1 MPEQLLFTRFLNHW
15 FAAPATALL
24 TALNLHPENPQAP
37 ITNAVAMEVLVVGFL
52 LVVFIMVRSSLS
64 VESPGGLQHMFE
76 GINGF
81 IEGQSRDVI
90 GHHSERF
97 TPFLVTL
104 GLFILIAN
112 LFGVV
117 PGLESP
123 TASPVVPLGC
133 AICAFVYYQFQGFK
147 ASGAGYLKHFLGPM
161 WWLSPL
167 MLPLEIISHLARLMS
182 LTIRLYANMFAG
194 DMVTLVF
201 FSLIPLAV
209 PVVFLGLHIG
219 VALLQAYIFVLLTT
233 VYLAGAVATEHYIS
247 YGKRKLG
254 FIVVQREGVC
264 TVTSTTHWRQF
275 HRRINNEQVAG

>member
-1 MPEQLLFTRFLNHW
+1 MPEQLLFTRLLNHW
-15 FAAPATALL
+15 FAAPVTALL
-24 TALNLHPENPQAP
+24 TALHVRPEYPQAP
-37 ITNAVAMEVLVVGFL
+37 ISNAVAMEVLVVGFL
-52 LVVFIMVRSSLS
+52 LIVFIMVRSSLS

-133 AICAFVYYQFQGFK
+133 AICAFVYYQLQGFR
-147 ASGAGYLKHFLGPM
+147 ASGVGYLKHFLGPM

-209 PVVFLGLHIG
+209 PVLFLGLHIG

-233 VYLAGAVATEHYIS
+233 VYLAGAVATEH
-247 YGKRKLG
+247 
-254 FIVVQREGVC
+254 
-264 TVTSTTHWRQF
+264 
-275 HRRINNEQVAG
+275 

>member
-1 MPEQLLFTRFLNHW
+1 MPEQLLFTRFLNHLL
-15 FAAPATALL
+15 AGPVTSLLRALHVEP
-24 TALNLHPENPQAP
+24 TYPQAP
-37 ITNAVAMEVLVVGFL
+37 ITNAVAMEVLVVGLL
-52 LVVFIMVRSSLS
+52 LVFFLILRSRLS

-76 GINGF
+76 GLHGF
-81 IEGQSRDVI
+81 VEGQSRDVI
-90 GHHSERF
+90 GPHSERF
-97 TPFLVTL
+97 TPFLLTL
-104 GLFILIAN
+104 GLFILIGN

-133 AICAFVYYQFQGFK
+133 AICAFVYYQFQGFR

-182 LTIRLYANMFAG
+182 LTTRLYANMFAG

-201 FSLIPLAV
+201 FSLIPIAV
-209 PVVFLGLHIG
+209 PVIFLGLHIG

-233 VYLAGAVATEHYIS
+233 VYLAGAVAAEH
-247 YGKRKLG
+247 
-254 FIVVQREGVC
+254 
-264 TVTSTTHWRQF
+264 
-275 HRRINNEQVAG
+275 

>member
-1 MPEQLLFTRFLNHW
+1 MPEQLLFTRLLNHW
-15 FAAPATALL
+15 FAGPMTALL
-24 TALNLHPENPQAP
+24 TALHIHPEYPQAP

-81 IEGQSRDVI
+81 VEGQSRDVI
-90 GHHSERF
+90 GPHSEGF

-133 AICAFVYYQFQGFK
+133 AICAFVYYQVQGFK
-147 ASGAGYLKHFLGPM
+147 TSGVGYLKHFLGPM
-161 WWLSPL
+161 WWLAPL

-233 VYLAGAVATEHYIS
+233 VYLAGAVATEH
-247 YGKRKLG
+247 
-254 FIVVQREGVC
+254 
-264 TVTSTTHWRQF
+264 
-275 HRRINNEQVAG
+275 

>member
-1 MPEQLLFTRFLNHW
+1 MPEQLLFTRLLNHW

-24 TALNLHPENPQAP
+24 TGLHIHPEYPQAP
-37 ITNAVAMEVLVVGFL
+37 ITNAVSMEVLVVGFL
-52 LVVFIMVRSSLS
+52 LIIFIMVRSSLS
-64 VESPGGLQHMFE
+64 VESPSGLQHMFE

-97 TPFLVTL
+97 TPFLVSL

-133 AICAFVYYQFQGFK
+133 AICAFVYYQVQGFR
-147 ASGAGYLKHFLGPM
+147 ASGVGYLKHFLGPM

-233 VYLAGAVATEHYIS
+233 VYLAGAVATEH
-247 YGKRKLG
+247 
-254 FIVVQREGVC
+254 
-264 TVTSTTHWRQF
+264 
-275 HRRINNEQVAG
+275 

>member
-1 MPEQLLFTRFLNHW
+1 MPEQLLFTRLLNHW
-15 FAAPATALL
+15 FAAPVTALL
-24 TALNLHPENPQAP
+24 TTLHIHPEYPQAP

-52 LVVFIMVRSSLS
+52 LIVFIMVRSSLS
-64 VESPGGLQHMFE
+64 VESPSGLQHMFE

-81 IEGQSRDVI
+81 VEGQSRDVI

-133 AICAFVYYQFQGFK
+133 AICAFVYYQVQGFR
-147 ASGAGYLKHFLGPM
+147 ASGVGYLKHFLGPM

-233 VYLAGAVATEHYIS
+233 VYLAGAVATEH
-247 YGKRKLG
+247 
-254 FIVVQREGVC
+254 
-264 TVTSTTHWRQF
+264 
-275 HRRINNEQVAG
+275 